1 VANVVEEKSDGL
13 EIVLAISTSDSR
25 FSDKWVLDSA
35 HKFHMFPKRDWFSTY
50 KSINGG
56 SVLMRD
62 NATCNIAGIGTI
74 IIRLNNGI
82 VRILM
87 FDIPI

>member
-1 VANVVEEKSDGL
+1 
-13 EIVLAISTSDSR
+13 
-25 FSDKWVLDSA
+25 
-35 HKFHMFPKRDWFSTY
+35 MFPKRDWFSTY

-56 SVLMRD
+56 SVLIRD
-62 NATCNIAGIGTI
+62 NATCNIVGIGTI